1 MTLRTIIASLALFLL
16 STASVHAQVHEI
28 SGTTVPQYLDSIK
41 DFIVG
46 GLVPL
51 VFAVAFVTF
60 IWGIFLYF
68 IAGGANEE
76 KRDQG
81 KQLAIWGIVAFF
93 VMISVWGIVN
103 VLVGTFGF
111 GNKNAPNLPSF
122 NPGSTGTY
130 GPQP

>member
-1 MTLRTIIASLALFLL
+1 MKIRTSAAALALFL
-16 STASVHAQVHEI
+16 ASAASAHAQSGEI
-28 SGTTVPQYLDSIK
+28 GGNTVSQYLLSIIG
-41 DFIVG
+41 FINVVA
-46 GLVPL
+46 VPV

-76 KRDQG
+76 RRDQG

-93 VMISVWGIVN
+93 IMVSVWGLVN

-111 GNKNAPNLPSF
+111 GNVNAPNLPTF
-122 NPGSTGTY
+122 NPGAAGGY